1 MGHVIAKNLDWV
13 EYKIYIR
20 YERNL
25 EERFFFDGR
34 RRRYIYPRERFHD
47 LPSLSYF
54 V

>member
-25 EERFFFDGR
+25 EERFFWWEKEEI
-34 RRRYIYPRERFHD
+34 YISQRKIP
-47 LPSLSYF
+47 
-54 V
+54 